1 MKQAL
6 FLASGFAWLNL
17 ASAACCRSNKC
28 LKAIVLNEHGIDDCA
43 SVLIETVSAPASI
56 VTEIVTVFSTQYAT
70 VIGTEIVTEIKS
82 TTAATETVF
91 FTESSSVT
99 IGTETVS
106 QLTTETTIAST
117 ETVFQTITVPA
128 PTEKKRDIDT
138 LTFVE
143 PTSSAPVEPAPV
155 QSSPALPEYA
165 LDCPSFDKYKSAC
178 KCVGAEVVTIT
189 VPVPV
194 STVTVEETTTVFAS
208 VAATVTTTET
218 ELVSVTATASATTT
232 VLVEDVETVT
242 ATQTDVVSLTATVTA
257 IETAT
262 VAPEPVQPVC
272 LTNTDAFRAMTTYN
286 GNTLYMYANML
297 PNAVSGGLTWQPG
310 STNPS
315 PAIQPRYNLALD
327 SEGSLYLHDRIAPY
341 TYTYYVYIST
351 LSSGSQWPQIAT
363 KQAVENQIAQ
373 GGKVSKIKGCVNS
386 VTGELTLQDSIG
398 RKNIF
403 WCGQQVWL
411 SAGLGEDINRG
422 VCTQQFPHVVAPYGA

>member
-28 LKAIVLNEHGIDDCA
+28 LKAIILDQHGIDDCA
-43 SVLIETVSAPASI
+43 SVLVETVSAPAHI
-56 VTEIVTVFSTQYAT
+56 VTETVTVFSTQYAT
-70 VIGTEIVTEIKS
+70 VLGTEIVTEIES
-82 TTAATETVF
+82 TIAATETVF

-99 IGTETVS
+99 VGTETII

-143 PTSSAPVEPAPV
+143 PTSSASVEPAPV

-178 KCVGAEVVTIT
+178 KCVGAEIVTVT

-194 STVTVEETTTVFAS
+194 STVTVEETTTILAS

-218 ELVSVTATASATTT
+218 ELVSVTATASATAT
-232 VLVEDVETVT
+232 VLLDGVETVT

-262 VAPEPVQPVC
+262 LAPEPVQPVC
-272 LTNTDAFRAMTTYN
+272 QINTGAFRAVTTFN
-286 GNTLYMYANML
+286 NNDLYMYTNLMNDL
-297 PNAVSGGLTWQPG
+297 VGGINWQAG
-310 STNPS
+310 STS
-315 PAIQPRYNLALD
+315 TSQSIQPRYNFALD

-341 TYTYYVYIST
+341 TYTYYVYIPIT
-351 LSSGSQWPQIAT
+351 NSGSQWPQVNT
-363 KQAVENQIAQ
+363 KESIEYAITQ
-373 GGKVSKIKGCVNS
+373 GSRISKIKGCVNP

-398 RKNIF
+398 RKNILY
-403 WCGQQVWL
+403 CGAQLWL

-422 VCTQQFPHVVAPYGA
+422 GCVQQFPKVVAPYGQ